1 MKKSL
6 LPLVFGALAF
16 PVFGCGN
23 AALPKGSAPNSY
35 RHISQAE
42 ARKMMETQT
51 GYILLDVRTRK
62 EYDEGHI
69 PDAICVPNE
78 AIQKTPPGELPD
90 KNQLILVYCRSGRRS
105 KAAAQKLADMGY
117 TNIIDFGG
125 HRRLAGRTGAD
136 DRRRCR
142 HGNGKRKIHERVPHR
157 GCCKR

>member
-1 MKKSL
+1 MKKIL

-23 AALPKGSAPNSY
+23 AALPLKDSAPSGY

-69 PDAICVPNE
+69 PDAITCLHQPEIFFAQHFYGCAPLFNE
-78 AIQKTPPGELPD
+78 SAWDQPPGA
-90 KNQLILVYCRSGRRS
+90 KGV
-105 KAAAQKLADMGY
+105 
-117 TNIIDFGG
+117 
-125 HRRLAGRTGAD
+125 
-136 DRRRCR
+136 
-142 HGNGKRKIHERVPHR
+142 VPV
-157 GCCKR
+157 